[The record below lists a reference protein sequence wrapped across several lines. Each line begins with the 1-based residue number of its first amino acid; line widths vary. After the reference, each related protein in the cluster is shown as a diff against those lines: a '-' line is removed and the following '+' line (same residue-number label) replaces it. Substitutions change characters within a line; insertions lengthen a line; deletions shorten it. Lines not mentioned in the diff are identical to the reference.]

1 MAGSGATY
9 NYLGSSFTNFERYL
23 LTTGTGDDYIDS
35 RTVAMDDWLTLGT
48 GNNTALTN
56 PLPAGAKSKT
66 DAPQGLGL
74 FSDSTG
80 VFSG

>member
-1 MAGSGATY
+1 MRE
-9 NYLGSSFTNFERYL
+9 L
-23 LTTGTGDDYIDS
+23 
-35 RTVAMDDWLTLGT
+35 W

-56 PLPAGAKSKT
+56 PLPPGNKGKA